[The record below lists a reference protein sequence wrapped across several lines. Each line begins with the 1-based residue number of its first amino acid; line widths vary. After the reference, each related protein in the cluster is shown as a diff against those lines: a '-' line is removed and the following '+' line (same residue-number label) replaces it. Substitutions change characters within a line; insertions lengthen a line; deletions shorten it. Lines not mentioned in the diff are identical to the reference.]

1 MGPPDRERF
10 TDPQSRGDQ
19 EDTKLRRPTLNRL
32 LIGTEPLVKAS
43 ALVRGQRFGLVE
55 IRATSRHGIGD
66 QGVVAASKGAYA

>member
-1 MGPPDRERF
+1 
-10 TDPQSRGDQ
+10 
-19 EDTKLRRPTLNRL
+19 L